1 VLAKA
6 TLIILVSANLLFVW
20 RRLLSFL
27 RYFQQEEYNNT
38 RFIAWIKT
46 NKAFDTRASLILVL
60 ALLGHLVVPGSGASL
75 LLGMVAAGALIF
87 VGYVLEG
94 DPRTTGK
101 IKLNMTERATKTAW
115 VAYGMLAVIGLL
127 PLMGLWW
134 SCCTSGGPTI
144 TSAAIA
150 GIIMAQLTPAALML
164 ATILLS
170 PAEKRLQQYYYADAQ
185 RILKE
190 VDPFIIGITGSYGKT
205 GAKAAL
211 GDLLTQTLGSTF
223 WPKKSINTVM
233 GITRTIRETM
243 RPHHKYAVIEM
254 GAYNIGSIKRL
265 CEFTPPK
272 AALVTAV
279 GIMHLERFGTPENVY
294 KAKSEIAQALPL
306 DGILVCNGDSP
317 NARRMAEEHKRA
329 TTILYGFDLSKGP
342 LDCFATDI
350 TYDDSGTSFVV
361 HFKGQRYPGKTPL
374 LGRPALSNVLG
385 AFAMACALGA
395 EPAFAVACMGNLPP
409 VDNRLVLDKGSKVS
423 YLRDAYNS
431 NPTGFEAALDVLKQ
445 LPATRRVLITPGMI
459 ELGEMQFEE
468 NKRLARMA
476 GSVCDLV
483 YVVGPTNREALLAG
497 LAEANFPRTKTIIAD
512 TRDEAFKVLAEQSAQ
527 GDLVLIEND
536 LGDLHE
542 GKVRL

>member
-1 VLAKA
+1 
-6 TLIILVSANLLFVW
+6 
-20 RRLLSFL
+20 
-27 RYFQQEEYNNT
+27 
-38 RFIAWIKT
+38 
-46 NKAFDTRASLILVL
+46 
-60 ALLGHLVVPGSGASL
+60 
-75 LLGMVAAGALIF
+75 
-87 VGYVLEG
+87 
-94 DPRTTGK
+94 
-101 IKLNMTERATKTAW
+101 
-115 VAYGMLAVIGLL
+115 
-127 PLMGLWW
+127 
-134 SCCTSGGPTI
+134 
-144 TSAAIA
+144 
-150 GIIMAQLTPAALML
+150 
-164 ATILLS
+164 
-170 PAEKRLQQYYYADAQ
+170 
-185 RILKE
+185 
-190 VDPFIIGITGSYGKT
+190 
-205 GAKAAL
+205 
-211 GDLLTQTLGSTF
+211 
-223 WPKKSINTVM
+223 
-233 GITRTIRETM
+233 M
-243 RPHHKYAVIEM
+243 RPHNKYAVIEM

-279 GIMHLERFGTPENVY
+279 GIMHLERFGNPENVY

-329 TTILYGFDLSKGP
+329 TTILYGFDLSKGQ

-350 TYDDSGTSFVV
+350 TYDESGTSFVI
-361 HFKGQRYPGKTPL
+361 HCKGQRYPGKTPL